1 MYWVRIAGASAILAA
16 GVVSYG
22 QAGSQSSSG
31 KLFEDRLPA
40 GSEPVTADCGHQ
52 TWPYLSGDC
61 VESAQQGGAYRPVRF
76 ITIQMRDGPNVSTLV
91 RVPASASA
99 GP

>member
-1 MYWVRIAGASAILAA
+1 MLYWVRIAGVSAILAA

-22 QAGSQSSSG
+22 EAGAQSSSG

-40 GSEPVTADCGHQ
+40 GSEPLTADCEHR

-61 VESAQQGGAYRPVRF
+61 GSARGGANRPVRI
-76 ITIQMRDGPNVSTLV
+76 ITIEMRDGPNVSTLV
-91 RVPASASA
+91 RVPAAR
-99 GP
+99 